1 MIIDEIKKGNLQ
13 SIKDKD
19 MVARNIYSVLLNKIM
34 LENIK
39 KREHNIEL
47 TDVDVIQI
55 LQKSIKELT
64 EELEN
69 YKKVNNLTEIENV
82 TKQIS
87 IVEKFLP
94 KMMSKDEIKDIIL
107 SLEDKSVPFVMKH
120 FKSNYAGKCDM
131 RMVQEVLKSL

>member
-39 KREHNIEL
+39 KREHNVEL

-55 LQKSIKELT
+55 LQKSVKELT

-87 IVEKFLP
+87 IVEKYLP
-94 KMMSKDEIKDIIL
+94 KMMSKDEIKEIIL

-131 RMVQEVLKSL
+131 RMVQDVLKSL